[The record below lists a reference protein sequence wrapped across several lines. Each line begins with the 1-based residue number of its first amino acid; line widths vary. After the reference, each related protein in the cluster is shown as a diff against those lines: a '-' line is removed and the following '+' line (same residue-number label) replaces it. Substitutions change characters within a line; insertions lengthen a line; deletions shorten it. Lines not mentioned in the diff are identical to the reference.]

1 MAKKKKPEAS
11 PQGENVGLSQPEGFT
26 HGMISDLDPH
36 FQLKGSYTDAQNIR
50 LTNSEGDTFT
60 VENIEGNSLFVD
72 LSSFTISTPDDQYQ
86 TSGGQSYPTFYDR
99 GINSDNVALN
109 QELSNRC
116 SIVGSYSYA
125 NQMLLM
131 IVGYFEYE
139 RNFTASPSGSSATDG
154 IYAPANRTIFLLVDF
169 SKDFLVTKVT
179 DLRVCYDGPNEDIKE
194 YPNLG
199 MDLDGGVRIEAIIEN
214 SCISRI
220 YWTDNLNP
228 LRTLNIKQ
236 PRLDL
241 LTKDSLDLTPLM
253 NPSQPSLDQTI
264 HGSLPVGVYQYT
276 YKYISENGGES
287 TFSPLS
293 NLFHVSDQAFG
304 NSNTY
309 GGGPK
314 GNLGTQG
321 FSIKVSDIN
330 DDFSYIEL
338 YALLYED
345 LDQSPRVAMVNRS
358 QISGNEVTFQHTN
371 WNTEISQGLEEV
383 LIESNTWDV
392 CKDIAIKDN
401 ILFAA
406 NLKQKKNWISEKEWN
421 VKVLRYRIQ
430 VGASAN
436 YLDAMLTTNDT
447 SVKHYEGTAANPI
460 VIANDTLDEGG
471 FRCGHGKILGVDAY
485 PLASYPEL
493 AHVGDLNNPM
503 WTTCQNQRW
512 KDSSSLSAR
521 VKTKFE
527 YRYLSDKM
535 TLGGES
541 FNYRDNGLGGARV
554 TFGIKEREA
563 DQTQNTSTS
572 PYISATSSGEEFS
585 SELIDMPN
593 DSFFANSTPE
603 NSNTKFKASMSLGGT
618 KDPHTSGN
626 KRGYQRGEVYRFG
639 VQVYDLTGAPGNVL
653 WIGDMETPQQYDV
666 LRMVET
672 WNSNY
677 TPFRAT
683 KTSMSTTGSPGLVES
698 KQIVSSIYAQD
709 HRLSYVYGHVV
720 PLIDVEWFT
729 NRQANN
735 VTNLTA
741 YVKPGGEQQ
750 GSLPGVTS
758 AFTPLGIRK
767 GLTNSPLKVASG
779 TTSTGWEY
787 PTRMKV
793 DHDHDHTHY
802 LLDLYVNFE
811 FMIPDAVCA
820 KISGFRIVRAERK
833 EEDRR
838 IVQQGLLNQTVQY
851 GDARLELKDGYDG
864 TNFSQKDNSAF
875 DDDPVFTNLYFD
887 QAPTSPA
894 VATPASI
901 PEQPEYNTYLNGYL
915 GLAENCFSGWY
926 DSSLSTGK
934 LALGGN
940 FTGNMF
946 YWPETEDR
954 KAFSSNRQSYP
965 IPNHKTTASYRGPGH
980 WATHHRMSAY
990 FGGFDKMTFKNT
1002 SGDDSGSPT
1011 GEADINY
1018 SRTEVSGSIFTL
1030 DSPDSAFG
1038 VRPYAFR
1045 DGDILRID
1053 SVLKLTDN
1061 IRYSPS
1067 TTLPSGYYAHSIGA
1081 ESTSYGN
1088 TLSWAPTAK
1097 DKTANEATRFASR
1110 RNIDENY
1117 GILIAKYYCF
1127 DPYYGIGME
1136 ITGGA
1141 YAGSVSI
1148 GHYKGARPSSQGMYL
1163 PISAAKE
1170 LSDGE
1175 IVPTGFFKKSRR
1187 VQKGKVHGFSN
1198 NTLGFTKHRARNN
1211 NEDNFYTFGSVYK
1224 PVCAVDGDID
1234 AAWTEA
1240 SQKKDFT
1247 YDTVSTMQMGLRSI
1261 LIELNTNSSEV
1272 RKKGSTDTD
1281 TWFSHN
1287 ATGTPVTNDKLQHSG
1302 WFAPYNMSVIYDQGS
1317 WQGRANSGTQDY
1329 LKSQWMVIVSKYLAS
1344 SLDQLHNSNWTATGV
1359 TTTDKYKG
1367 YHPEQFLC
1375 SIVRKVTPYGGWT
1388 KGAIE
1393 KTRYIPC
1400 GNFHKVPDVN
1410 VNTTGKQG
1418 HVSQVFGGDTFV
1430 NLYSH
1435 QKTSAPYMKKS
1446 MVRYKVF
1453 PVESYVNTDMRSGL
1467 NLNNGD
1473 TVIGKEIN
1481 QAPFSN
1487 DWLYNSVYS
1496 QENKVKSAVMIDED
1510 VSCDA
1515 LDLPY
1520 EIAYSNTKI
1529 LGQKSDAFR
1538 IFPINQFHDMEGMY
1552 GEINRIIN
1560 FKNEIYV
1567 LQDTAFSKLLVNPL
1581 SMLSDDSGTSLF
1593 TGTGETV
1600 ENHIY
1605 ISTKY
1610 GTRHRFSVS
1619 LSEKSLYFVDSNF
1632 ARVFKYDTEKLIS
1645 LGDALGQR
1653 NYLKYIMRDWELKAL
1668 DNCSTESGGGA
1679 PFGTT
1684 PTTHPTG
1691 LGTQHGV
1698 YKGDLN
1704 SMVKRERNY
1713 IGDNPLKFLGVTSIF
1728 DYTNKELMITF
1739 HNGRYV
1745 GGSYDRNSTSRPKD
1759 LHSMGDPTNGQPMQE
1774 SQTLVY
1780 NEGINAFT
1788 SKYSVAP
1795 PQWLTG
1801 GQGAFIV
1808 CPENEVGLKTI
1819 INPAYIAKPYNIFGS
1834 RDSSA
1839 YKLYRSNPLKLW
1851 LWGTHEKKKKTH
1863 FFGKKDDFV
1872 KKSTATSPIDSN
1884 SYGALVN
1891 YRPGQNDLADESYI
1905 VKIINSEAASSKVFD
1920 NAQIVMTPSDVP
1932 FSSVKYTTDTT
1943 HDAISIYSDTHDS
1956 YTIFDE
1962 EEELVINR
1970 RWDFND
1976 GMDGWNFYDG
1986 SSYPTTV
1993 SMINV
1998 GSSTITTTYN
2008 GDGRLR
2014 SPASRDMFNAGA
2026 ETGLPK
2032 QLHGHQGMYNN
2043 IIRMRV
2049 KRTSGSGWE
2058 GKIFWSGYDPKDHF
2072 AGSSSYNPF
2081 GEDDPNATPPG
2092 NDLRMKQISEPEGI
2106 DSNFIIV
2113 EWDMSGTSEWDN
2125 CRIDQIRID
2134 LAGDTSAFEI
2144 DWIEMGGLKASKY
2157 SEGILKIPLR
2167 TEKSVRRSRGTWS
2180 KIKYSAQ
2187 TTDKFNIF
2195 AILAKYR
2202 KIY

>member
-1 MAKKKKPEAS
+1 MAKKTKPEAS
-11 PQGENVGLSQPEGFT
+11 SQEENTGLSQPQGFT

-36 FQLKGSYTDAQNIR
+36 FQLKGSYVDAQNIR

-72 LSSFTISTPDDQYQ
+72 LSTFFISTVPDQG
-86 TSGGQSYPTFYDR
+86 TLVGESGSSTSYPTFFDR
-99 GINSDNVALN
+99 GPGISNLTQNL
-109 QELSNRC
+109 ELSNRC

-131 IVGYFEYE
+131 IVGRFEYE
-139 RNFTASPSGSSATDG
+139 RNWTANNPIAHV
-154 IYAPANRTIFLLVDF
+154 ANRTIFLLVDF

-179 DLRVCYDGPNEDIKE
+179 DLRVCYEGPTLDKKE
-194 YPNLG
+194 YPDLG
-199 MDLDGGVRIEAIIEN
+199 MELDGGVRIEAIIEN

-241 LTKDSLDLTPLM
+241 ITKESLDLTPLM
-253 NPSQPSLDQTI
+253 NPSQPSLNQTI

-276 YKYISENGGES
+276 YKYISESGGES

-304 NSNTY
+304 SSITY

-321 FSIKVSDIN
+321 FTIKVADID

-345 LDQSPRVAMVNRS
+345 LNESPRVSMVNRS
-358 QISGNEVTFQHTN
+358 QISGSEVIFQHTN
-371 WNTEISQGLEEV
+371 WNTEISGGLEEI

-430 VGASAN
+430 PGSSGT
-436 YLDAMLTTNDT
+436 YLDAMLTTDDT
-447 SVKHYEGTAANPI
+447 SVKHYQGTAANPTI
-460 VIANDTLDEGG
+460 ITNGLQDQGN
-471 FRCGHGKILGVDAY
+471 FFCGHGKLLGVAAY
-485 PLASYPEL
+485 PLSSYPQI

-512 KDSSSLSAR
+512 KDGADLSAR
-521 VKTKFE
+521 VKTEFE

-554 TFGIKEREA
+554 TFGVKAREA
-563 DQTQNTSTS
+563 DQTKNTSTS
-572 PYISATSSGEEFS
+572 PYISATSSNEEFS
-585 SELIDMPN
+585 SEIIDMHSDGIYPI
-593 DSFFANSTPE
+593 STPG

-618 KDPHTSGN
+618 KDPHTAGN

-672 WNSNY
+672 WNDTY
-677 TPFRAT
+677 TPFRPT
-683 KTSMSTTGSPGLVES
+683 KSSMTVTTNVGLVE
-698 KQIVSSIYAQD
+698 KNQMVSSIYAQD

-741 YVKPGGEQQ
+741 YVKPSHPTQATSGEQQ
-750 GSLPGVTS
+750 GSLPGAITD
-758 AFTPLGIRK
+758 FTPLGIRK
-767 GLTNSPLKVASG
+767 GLTNAPLRQATGTAFVAPQS
-779 TTSTGWEY
+779 Y

-793 DHDHDHTHY
+793 DHNYDHTHY

-811 FMIPDAVCA
+811 FMMPHAVAA
-820 KISGFRIVRAERK
+820 KISGFRIVRAVRE

-887 QAPTSPA
+887 QAPTAPA

-901 PEQPEYNTYLNGYL
+901 PEQPEYNNYLNGYL

-926 DSSLSTGK
+926 DSALTTGK

-940 FTGNMF
+940 FNGHMF
-946 YWPETEDR
+946 YWPESEDR
-954 KAFSSNRQSYP
+954 PLYDTDRQSYP
-965 IPNHKTTASYRGPGH
+965 IPNHTAPASYKGPGYS
-980 WATHHRMSAY
+980 ATHHRMSAY
-990 FGGFDKMTFKNT
+990 FGGFDKLTKKNT
-1002 SGDDSGSPT
+1002 NGDDKDYT
-1011 GEADINY
+1011 

-1038 VRPYAFR
+1038 VRPYVFR

-1061 IRYSPS
+1061 YRYSNGG
-1067 TTLPSGYYAHSIGA
+1067 TLPQGYHSHGFSFDSSV
-1081 ESTSYGN
+1081 STAFSN
-1088 TLSWAPTAK
+1088 TLLWTPTAK
-1097 DKTANEATRFASR
+1097 DRTANEATRFASR

-1141 YAGSVSI
+1141 YAGSNHVGNWGGS
-1148 GHYKGARPSSQGMYL
+1148 KPSSQGMYL

-1187 VQKGKVHGFSN
+1187 IQKGKVHGFSN
-1198 NTLGFTKHRARNN
+1198 NTLGFIKHSSRND
-1211 NEDNFYTFGSVYK
+1211 NEDNFYTFGSVHK

-1240 SQKKDFT
+1240 LQKKDFT

-1272 RKKGSTDTD
+1272 RRCGGAATD

-1287 ATGTPVTNDKLQHSG
+1287 SSNTPVTDDKLQHSA
-1302 WFAPYNMSVIYDQGS
+1302 WFAPNNMSAIYDQGN
-1317 WQGRANSGTQDY
+1317 WLGQDDNG
-1329 LKSQWMVIVSKYLAS
+1329 LINWDRPQWMIILSKYLAS
-1344 SLDQLHNSNWTATGV
+1344 SLNQPHTSTWTTTGV
-1359 TTTDKYKG
+1359 TTTDYHKG

-1388 KGAIE
+1388 KLAIE

-1400 GNFHKVPDVN
+1400 GNFHKVPDVD
-1410 VNTTGKQG
+1410 VNDIQKQG

-1496 QENKVKSAVMIDED
+1496 QENKVKSALMIDED

-1515 LDLPY
+1515 LELPY

-1538 IFPINQFHDMEGMY
+1538 VFPINQFHDMEGMY

-1581 SMLSDDSGTSLF
+1581 SMLSDESGTSLF

-1668 DNCSTESGGGA
+1668 DNCDSTSGDGA

-1684 PTTHPTG
+1684 STVHPTSS
-1691 LGTQHGV
+1691 GTQHGV

-1704 SMVKRERNY
+1704 SMAKRERNY

-1739 HNGRYV
+1739 HNGRYL

-1759 LHSMGDPTNGQPMQE
+1759 LHSMANTINGQPMQE

-1808 CPENEVGLKTI
+1808 CPENEIGLKTI
-1819 INPAYIAKPYNIFGS
+1819 INPDYINNPYSTFGS
-1834 RDSSA
+1834 KDDEA
-1839 YKLYRSNPLKLW
+1839 YKLYRCNPLKLW
-1851 LWGTHEKKKKTH
+1851 LWGIHKRKKKNH
-1863 FFGKKDDFV
+1863 FFGKKDDVV
-1872 KKSTATSPIDSN
+1872 KVWNTTSPIDSHVET
-1884 SYGALVN
+1884 GLVN

-1905 VKIINSEAASSKVFD
+1905 VKVINNEAASSKVFD
-1920 NAQIVMTPSDVP
+1920 NVQIVMTPSDVP

-1943 HDAISIYSDTHDS
+1943 HDAVSIYSDTHDG

-1976 GMDGWNFYDG
+1976 GMDGWSFMSG
-1986 SSYPTTV
+1986 AGWPTTAG
-1993 SMINV
+1993 MINT
-1998 GSSTITTTYN
+1998 GSSTITLTHAGN
-2008 GDGRLR
+2008 GFLR
-2014 SPASRDMFNAGA
+2014 SPSGRDTLNAGA

-2043 IIRMRV
+2043 IIRMRI
-2049 KRTSGSGWE
+2049 KRITGSDWDGE
-2058 GKIFWSGYDPKDHF
+2058 LRWSGYDPQSQF
-2072 AGSSSYNPF
+2072 GGSSSYNPF
-2081 GEDDPNATPPG
+2081 TISNTRIG
-2092 NDLRMKQISEPEGI
+2092 IVSEPANI
-2106 DSNFIIV
+2106 DTDFVIV
-2113 EWDMSGTSEWDN
+2113 EWDMSGTPEWDN
-2125 CRIDQIRID
+2125 SRIDQIRFD
-2134 LAGDTSAFEI
+2134 LASGTSVFEI

>member
-1 MAKKKKPEAS
+1 MAKKTKPKAS
-11 PQGENVGLSQPEGFT
+11 AQEKNPGLSQPEGFT
-26 HGMISDLDPH
+26 HGMIGDLDPH

-86 TSGGQSYPTFYDR
+86 MAGGQSYQTFYDR
-99 GINSDNVALN
+99 GIDSDHLQNN
-109 QELSNRC
+109 QKLDNRC

-139 RNFTASPSGSSATDG
+139 RNWSASPPGSSATDG

-179 DLRVCYDGPNEDIKE
+179 DLRVCYGGPNDDIRE

-241 LTKDSLDLTPLM
+241 LTTESLDLTPLM
-253 NPSQPSLDQTI
+253 NPSQASLEQTI

-321 FSIKVSDIN
+321 FTIKVSDI
-330 DDFSYIEL
+330 DDAFSYIEL

-421 VKVLRYRIQ
+421 VKVLRYRIFKE
-430 VGASAN
+430 GAF
-436 YLDAMLTTNDT
+436 LHAMLTTNDT
-447 SVKHYEGTAANPI
+447 SVKHYQGTAANPVEI
-460 VIANDTLDEGG
+460 NEDETDEGANK
-471 FRCGHGKILGVDAY
+471 CGHGKLLGVDAY
-485 PLASYPEL
+485 TNYPEIE
-493 AHVGDLNNPM
+493 HVGDLNNPM

-512 KDSSSLSAR
+512 KIGTDLATT

-527 YRYLSDKM
+527 YRYLSDRS

-572 PYISATSSGEEFS
+572 PYISATSNGEEFS
-585 SELIDMPN
+585 SELIDMPDDGILPN
-593 DSFFANSTPE
+593 ATPE

-672 WNSNY
+672 WNSDY

-683 KTSMSTTGSPGLVES
+683 MNSMTANAPENGLVEF
-698 KQIVSSIYAQD
+698 KMIVSSIYAQD

-729 NRQANN
+729 ARQTNS
-735 VTNLTA
+735 VQNLTA
-741 YVKPGGEQQ
+741 YVKPNGDEQ
-750 GSLPGVTS
+750 GYLPSVTS
-758 AFTPLGIRK
+758 AFTPAGIRK
-767 GLTNSPLKVASG
+767 GITNAPLIIAPI
-779 TTSTGWEY
+779 TNPITFQY
-787 PTRMKV
+787 PTGMQV
-793 DHDHDHTHY
+793 LNNHNHTHY

-820 KISGFRIVRAERK
+820 KISGFRIVRAVRK

-851 GDARLELKDGYDG
+851 GDARLDLKDGYDG

-875 DDDPVFTNLYFD
+875 DDDPVFTNQYFD
-887 QAPTSPA
+887 QSLDPS
-894 VATPASI
+894 TPASV

-926 DSSLSTGK
+926 HETLTTGK

-940 FTGNMF
+940 FSGHMF

-954 KAFSSNRQSYP
+954 KPHSANRESYP
-965 IPNHKTTASYRGPGH
+965 IPNHTEPASHKGPGYI
-980 WATHHRMSAY
+980 ATHHRMSAY
-990 FGGFDKMTFKNT
+990 FGGFDKMTRKHGT
-1002 SGDDSGSPT
+1002 GDDIGT
-1011 GEADINY
+1011 TLVNY
-1018 SRTEVSGSIFTL
+1018 SRTEVSGSTFTL

-1038 VRPYAFR
+1038 VRPYVFR
-1045 DGDILRID
+1045 DGDVLRID

-1061 IRYSPS
+1061 ARYNS
-1067 TTLPSGYYAHSIGA
+1067 TTGGYLPQGYYGHSFGIESSGYG
-1081 ESTSYGN
+1081 SYFGSYM
-1088 TLSWAPTAK
+1088 SWGPKAK

-1141 YAGSVSI
+1141 YAGSGSA
-1148 GHYKGARPSSQGMYL
+1148 GNPEGARPSSQGMYL

-1175 IVPTGFFKKSRR
+1175 IVPAGFFKKSKR
-1187 VQKGKVHGFSN
+1187 VQQGKVYGFSN
-1198 NTLGFTKHRARNN
+1198 NTLGFVKHRERNL
-1211 NEDNFYTFGSVYK
+1211 NEDNFYTFGSVHK
-1224 PVCAVDGDID
+1224 PVCAVDGDIEE
-1234 AAWTEA
+1234 AWTEA
-1240 SQKKDFT
+1240 LQKKDFT

-1272 RKKGSTDTD
+1272 RRYGPLNTD
-1281 TWFSHN
+1281 TWFPHTAVN
-1287 ATGTPVTNDKLQHSG
+1287 IPVSDDKLQHSG
-1302 WFAPYNMSVIYDQGS
+1302 WFAPYNMSVIYEQGS
-1317 WQGRANSGTQDY
+1317 WTGKDDNGEV
-1329 LKSQWMVIVSKYLAS
+1329 LNIKMQWMVILGKYLNS
-1344 SLDQLHNSNWTATGV
+1344 GLNQSHSSNWTSAGANA
-1359 TTTDKYKG
+1359 TDKYKG

-1410 VNTTGKQG
+1410 VNTIGKQG

-1496 QENKVKSAVMIDED
+1496 QENKVKSALMIDED

-1668 DNCSTESGGGA
+1668 DNCGETSGSGA

-1684 PTTHPTG
+1684 STVHPASS
-1691 LGTQHGV
+1691 GTQHGV

-1704 SMVKRERNY
+1704 SMAKRERNY

-1739 HNGRYV
+1739 HNGIYA
-1745 GGSYDRNSTSRPKD
+1745 GGSYDRNSIARVKD
-1759 LHSMGDPTNGQPMQE
+1759 LHSWDDTTKGQPMQE

-1801 GQGAFIV
+1801 GQGSFIV

-1819 INPAYIAKPYNIFGS
+1819 INPDFIAKPYNIFGS
-1834 RDSSA
+1834 SDSDIA
-1839 YKLYRSNPLKLW
+1839 EYKLYRSSPLKLW
-1851 LWGTHEKKKKTH
+1851 LWGTHKNKKKTH

-1872 KKSTATSPIDSN
+1872 KKDTETSPIDFN
-1884 SYGALVN
+1884 SYPALLN

-1943 HDAISIYSDTHDS
+1943 HDSLSIYSDTHDG
-1956 YTIFDE
+1956 YTVFDE

-1976 GMDGWNFYDG
+1976 GMDGWSFWDG
-1986 SSYPTTV
+1986 SSWPTTA

-1998 GSSTITTTYN
+1998 GSSTITTTYHS
-2008 GDGRLR
+2008 DGRFR
-2014 SPASRDMFNAGA
+2014 SPAGRDKFNAGA

-2049 KRTSGSGWE
+2049 KRTSGSEWQGTLYWT
-2058 GKIFWSGYDPKDHF
+2058 GYNPKDHF

-2081 GEDDPNATPPG
+2081 DESGSRQRT
-2092 NDLRMKQISEPEGI
+2092 LSEPANI
-2106 DSNFIIV
+2106 DNDFVIV

-2125 CRIDQIRID
+2125 SRIDQIRID
-2134 LAGDTSAFEI
+2134 LANDPSAFEI

>member
-1 MAKKKKPEAS
+1 MAKKTKPEAS
-11 PQGENVGLSQPEGFT
+11 PQEENVGLSQPEGFT

-72 LSSFTISTPDDQYQ
+72 LSTFHIDTVADQG
-86 TSGGQSYPTFYDR
+86 SLVSPAGSSYPTFYDR
-99 GINSDNVALN
+99 GSNGSQLTNNL
-109 QELSNRC
+109 ELSNRC

-131 IVGYFEYE
+131 IVGRFEYR
-139 RNFTASPSGSSATDG
+139 RNYGGSPIADV
-154 IYAPANRTIFLLVDF
+154 ANRTIFLLVDF

-179 DLRVCYDGPNEDIKE
+179 DLRVCYEGPALDKKE
-194 YPNLG
+194 YPDLG
-199 MDLDGGVRIEAIIEN
+199 MELDGGVRIEAIIEN

-241 LTKDSLDLTPLM
+241 LTTESLDLTPLM
-253 NPSQPSLDQTI
+253 NPSQASLDQTI

-321 FSIKVSDIN
+321 FSIKVSDID

-421 VKVLRYRIQ
+421 VKVLRYRIFKE
-430 VGASAN
+430 GAF
-436 YLDAMLTTNDT
+436 LHAMLTTNDT
-447 SVKHYEGTAANPI
+447 SVKHYQGTAANPVEI
-460 VIANDTLDEGG
+460 NEDETDEGANK
-471 FRCGHGKILGVDAY
+471 CGHGKLLGVDAY
-485 PLASYPEL
+485 TNYPEIE
-493 AHVGDLNNPM
+493 HVGDLNNPM

-512 KDSSSLSAR
+512 KIGTDLATT

-527 YRYLSDKM
+527 YRYLSDRS

-593 DSFFANSTPE
+593 DGIIANSTPE

-672 WNSNY
+672 WNGNY
-677 TPFRAT
+677 APYQPTMN
-683 KTSMSTTGSPGLVES
+683 SMTASAPETGLVEA
-698 KQIVSSIYAQD
+698 KYIVSSKYAQD

-729 NRQANN
+729 NRQGNN
-735 VTNLTA
+735 VSGLTP
-741 YVKPGGEQQ
+741 YVKPGGDQQ
-750 GSLPGVTS
+750 GYLPGATTLY
-758 AFTPLGIRK
+758 TPLGRRK
-767 GLTNSPLKVASG
+767 GLTNHAIALGSPNWWNYNQSSVAG
-779 TTSTGWEY
+779 MQIKNE
-787 PTRMKV
+787 
-793 DHDHDHTHY
+793 HDHTHY

-820 KISGFRIVRAERK
+820 KISGFRIVRAVRK

-838 IVQQGLLNQTVQY
+838 IVQQGLLNQTTQY
-851 GDARLELKDGYDG
+851 GDARLDLEDGYDD

-875 DDDPVFTNLYFD
+875 DDDPVFTNQYFSQD
-887 QAPTSPA
+887 TTGGITPTPPS
-894 VATPASI
+894 V

-915 GLAENCFSGWY
+915 GLAENSFFVKYSDGVS
-926 DSSLSTGK
+926 DGK
-934 LALGGN
+934 ACQGGN
-940 FTGNMF
+940 FDGHF
-946 YWPETEDR
+946 CYWPEAEDR
-954 KAFSSNRQSYP
+954 KDHDSGYQSYP
-965 IPNHKTTASYRGPGH
+965 IPNHRASASNAGPGNVGH
-980 WATHHRMSAY
+980 HHRMSAY
-990 FGGFDKMTFKNT
+990 FGGFDKNLYQDGT
-1002 SGDDSGSPT
+1002 T
-1011 GEADINY
+1011 GVYRQAR
-1018 SRTEVSGSIFTL
+1018 SRTEVSGSVFTL

-1038 VRPYAFR
+1038 IRPYVFR

-1053 SVLKLTDN
+1053 SILKLTDN
-1061 IRYSPS
+1061 SRYITQSGGTPQGYYGHNYGSPPTSYGTPEWSPS
-1067 TTLPSGYYAHSIGA
+1067 TT
-1081 ESTSYGN
+1081 
-1088 TLSWAPTAK
+1088 
-1097 DKTANEATRFASR
+1097 DKTAIEAVRFASR

-1136 ITGGA
+1136 ITGGD
-1141 YAGSVSI
+1141 YAGRNSNPASSV
-1148 GHYKGARPSSQGMYL
+1148 GNMPSAHGMYL

-1175 IVPTGFFKKSRR
+1175 IVPSGFFKKSERMNL
-1187 VQKGKVHGFSN
+1187 GKVHGFSN
-1198 NTLGFTKHRARNN
+1198 NTLGFVKHRYRTTGQ
-1211 NEDNFYTFGSVYK
+1211 DNFLAFGSVYSE
-1224 PVCAVDGDID
+1224 VCAVDGDTT
-1234 AAWTEA
+1234 ATWTEA
-1240 SQKKDFT
+1240 LQKKDFT

-1261 LIELNTNSSEV
+1261 LIELNTKIKEV
-1272 RKKGSTDTD
+1272 RK
-1281 TWFSHN
+1281 
-1287 ATGTPVTNDKLQHSG
+1287 TGTGDFDSFFQYKSNTDSTLSHAA
-1302 WFAPYNMSVIYDQGS
+1302 WFAPFNMSVIYDTGN
-1317 WQGRANSGTQDY
+1317 WFGTDAGADVDDY
-1329 LKSQWMVIVSKYLAS
+1329 RPQWTGTMSKYLS
-1344 SLDQLHNSNWTATGV
+1344 SSFDNGNGAGYS
-1359 TTTDKYKG
+1359 DKFLG
-1367 YHPEQFLC
+1367 AHPEQFLC

-1496 QENKVKSAVMIDED
+1496 QENKVKSALMIDED

-1668 DNCSTESGGGA
+1668 DNCGSDSGGGA

-1684 PTTHPTG
+1684 STTHPASS
-1691 LGTQHGV
+1691 GTQHGV

-1704 SMVKRERNY
+1704 SMAKRERNY

-1739 HNGRYV
+1739 HNGIYA
-1745 GGSYDRNSTSRPKD
+1745 GGSYDRNSIARVKD
-1759 LHSMGDPTNGQPMQE
+1759 LHSWDDTTKGQPMQE

-1819 INPAYIAKPYNIFGS
+1819 INPGYIERPYNIFGS
-1834 RDSSA
+1834 ANLSA

-1884 SYGALVN
+1884 SYPALVN

-1943 HDAISIYSDTHDS
+1943 HDSLSIYSDTHND
-1956 YTIFDE
+1956 YTVFDE

-1976 GMDGWNFYDG
+1976 GMDGWFFYDG
-1986 SSYPTTV
+1986 SSYPTTA

-2008 GDGRLR
+2008 GDGRLL

-2049 KRTSGSGWE
+2049 KRTSGSGWQ
-2058 GKIFWSGYDPKDHF
+2058 GNIFWSGYDPKDHF

-2081 GEDDPNATPPG
+2081 GQDASRVRTV
-2092 NDLRMKQISEPEGI
+2092 LEPANI
-2106 DSNFIIV
+2106 DTDFVIV

-2125 CRIDQIRID
+2125 SRIDQIRID
-2134 LAGDTSAFEI
+2134 LAADTSVFEI

>member
-1 MAKKKKPEAS
+1 MAKKTKPEGGS
-11 PQGENVGLSQPEGFT
+11 QSENTGLSQPEGFT
-26 HGMISDLDPH
+26 HGMIGDLDPH

-72 LSSFTISTPDDQYQ
+72 LANYPISIPEDQG
-86 TSGGQSYPTFYDR
+86 TNNDYPTFYDR
-99 GINSDNVALN
+99 GPENAFPLESNLKLDNR
-109 QELSNRC
+109 S

-131 IVGYFEYE
+131 VVGRFEYE
-139 RNFTASPSGSSATDG
+139 RNFGGTAIAAT
-154 IYAPANRTIFLLVDF
+154 ANRTIFLLVDF

-179 DLRVCYDGPNEDIKE
+179 DLRVCYEGPNEDKFE
-194 YPNLG
+194 YPDLG
-199 MDLDGGVRIEAIIEN
+199 MELDGGVRIEAIIEN

-236 PRLDL
+236 KRLDKL
-241 LTKDSLDLTPLM
+241 PVESLDLTPLM

-264 HGSLPVGVYQYT
+264 HGSLPVGVYQYA

-304 NSNTY
+304 SSVTY

-321 FSIKVSDIN
+321 FTIKITDI
-330 DDFSYIEL
+330 DGEFAYIEL

-345 LDQSPRVAMVNRS
+345 LDQSPRVSLVDRS

-371 WNTEISQGLEEV
+371 WNTEIPQGLEEV

-421 VKVLRYRIQ
+421 VKVLRYRIEP
-430 VGASAN
+430 GDGT
-436 YLDAMLTTNDT
+436 YLNAMLTTNDS
-447 SVKHYEGTAANPI
+447 SVKHYKGTTANPTEI
-460 VIANDTLDEGG
+460 GDFTADEGG
-471 FRCGHGKILGVDAY
+471 FLCGHGKLLGIDAY
-485 PLASYPEL
+485 IPANYPEIS
-493 AHVGDLNNPM
+493 HVGDMGNPM

-512 KDSSSLSAR
+512 YEGSSYTSR
-521 VKTKFE
+521 VKNKFE

-554 TFGIKEREA
+554 TFGVKAREA

-572 PYISATSSGEEFS
+572 PYIGATSSGEEFS
-585 SELIDMPN
+585 SELIDMP
-593 DSFFANSTPE
+593 DDGVLANATEE

-672 WNSNY
+672 WNSDY
-677 TPFRAT
+677 SPYRPTMS
-683 KTSMSTTGSPGLVES
+683 SMSVSTSGGLVEQ

-729 NRQANN
+729 GRQTDSI
-735 VTNLTA
+735 TNLNA
-741 YVKPGGEQQ
+741 YVQPSGNQQ
-750 GSLPGVTS
+750 GSLPGITS
-758 AFTPLGIRK
+758 DFTPDGIRK
-767 GLTNSPLKVASG
+767 GLTNSRLKVDPS
-779 TTSTGWEY
+779 GWEY
-787 PTRMKV
+787 PSGMGV
-793 DHDHDHTHY
+793 HNNYNHTHY

-820 KISGFRIVRAERK
+820 KISGFKIVRAVRK

-851 GDARLELKDGYDG
+851 GDARLDLEDGYDG
-864 TNFSQKDNSAF
+864 TNFSQKDNQAF

-887 QAPTSPA
+887 QSDTP
-894 VATPASI
+894 ATPPSI

-915 GLAENCFSGWY
+915 GLAENTFFGWY
-926 DSSLSTGK
+926 DSSETSGK
-934 LALGGN
+934 LCVGGN
-940 FTGNMF
+940 SNGKMF

-954 KAFSSNRQSYP
+954 PAFHPDRQSYP
-965 IPNHKTTASYRGPGH
+965 IPNHRTDNLKWGPGYN
-980 WATHHRMSAY
+980 ATHHRMSAY
-990 FGGFDKMTFKNT
+990 FGGFDKITKKN
-1002 SGDDSGSPT
+1002 SDGDDYET
-1011 GEADINY
+1011 Y

-1038 VRPYAFR
+1038 VRPYVFR

-1061 IRYSPS
+1061 KRYTGSG
-1067 TTLPSGYYAHSIGA
+1067 TLPYGYYSNCVGA
-1081 ESTSYGN
+1081 QSSAFSN
-1088 TLSWAPTAK
+1088 TILWTPK
-1097 DKTANEATRFASR
+1097 DKSKTADESTRFASR

-1136 ITGGA
+1136 ITQGS
-1141 YAGSVSI
+1141 YAGSTST
-1148 GHYKGARPSSQGMYL
+1148 GNDGGARPSSQGMYL

-1187 VQKGKVHGFSN
+1187 MNDGKVYGFSN
-1198 NTLGFTKHRARNN
+1198 NTLGYTKHSYKNSGEA
-1211 NEDNFYTFGSVYK
+1211 NFYTFGSVMSE
-1224 PVCAVDGDID
+1224 VCAVDGNVL
-1234 AAWTEA
+1234 AGWTEVK
-1240 SQKKDFT
+1240 QKKDFT

-1272 RKKGSTDTD
+1272 RKKGPLDTD
-1281 TWFSHN
+1281 TWFSHFMVN
-1287 ATGTPVTNDKLQHSG
+1287 SSYNVKSQHSG
-1302 WFAPYNMSVIYDQGS
+1302 WFAPYNISAIYDHGS
-1317 WQGRANSGTQDY
+1317 WNGQSDAGLEWWNKA
-1329 LKSQWMVIVSKYLAS
+1329 QWMITLSKYIAS
-1344 SLDQLHNSNWTATGV
+1344 SLNQTHSSNWTNGSS
-1359 TTTDKYKG
+1359 TDYYKG

-1388 KGAIE
+1388 KGSIE

-1400 GNFHKVPDVN
+1400 GNFHKVPDVIDN
-1410 VNTTGKQG
+1410 STGKQG

-1446 MVRYKVF
+1446 MVRFKVF

-1473 TVIGKEIN
+1473 TIVGKEIN
-1481 QAPFSN
+1481 KAPFSN

-1496 QENKVKSAVMIDED
+1496 QENKVKSAVMIDES

-1538 IFPINQFHDMEGMY
+1538 MFPINQFHDMEGMY

-1560 FKNEIYV
+1560 FKNEIYI

-1653 NYLKYIMRDWELKAL
+1653 NYLKHIMRDWEVKAL
-1668 DNCSTESGGGA
+1668 DNCGSSSGSGA

-1684 PTTHPTG
+1684 STPHSG
-1691 LGTQHGV
+1691 SGTQHGA

-1704 SMVKRERNY
+1704 SMAKRGRNY

-1745 GGSYDRNSTSRPKD
+1745 GGSYDRNSTSRVKD
-1759 LHSMGDPTNGQPMQE
+1759 LHSMGSSVDGQPIQE

-1801 GQGAFIV
+1801 GQGSFIV
-1808 CPENEVGLKTI
+1808 CPENEIGLKTI
-1819 INPAYIAKPYNIFGS
+1819 INPDYIHRPYSTFGS
-1834 RDSSA
+1834 SNSSS

-1872 KKSTATSPIDSN
+1872 KMDANVQSPVDLTN
-1884 SYGALVN
+1884 YTGLVN
-1891 YRPGQNDLADESYI
+1891 WRPGQNDLADESYI
-1905 VKIINSEAASSKVFD
+1905 VKVINSEAASSKVFD

-1943 HDAISIYSDTHDS
+1943 HDALSIYSDTHDG
-1956 YTIFDE
+1956 YTIFDD

-1976 GMDGWNFYDG
+1976 GMDGWFFYDG
-1986 SSYPTTV
+1986 SSYPTTA

-1998 GSSTITTTYN
+1998 GDSTITTTYN

-2014 SPASRDMFNAGA
+2014 SPAGRDMFNAGA

-2032 QLHGHQGMYNN
+2032 QLHGHQGMFNN
-2043 IIRMRV
+2043 LIRMRV
-2049 KRTSGSGWE
+2049 KRTSGSGWG
-2058 GKIFWSGYDPKDHF
+2058 GKLFWSGYDPKDQF

-2081 GEDDPNATPPG
+2081 GESSARKGLAVQPSN
-2092 NDLRMKQISEPEGI
+2092 I
-2106 DSNFIIV
+2106 DTEFVIV

-2125 CRIDQIRID
+2125 SRIDQIRID
-2134 LAGDTSAFEI
+2134 LAEDTSVFEI

-2157 SEGILKIPLR
+2157 SDGVLKIPLR

>member
-1 MAKKKKPEAS
+1 MAKKTKPEAS
-11 PQGENVGLSQPEGFT
+11 SQEENVGLSQPEGFT

-72 LSSFTISTPDDQYQ
+72 LANYPISIPEDQ
-86 TSGGQSYPTFYDR
+86 GVNNNYPTFYDR
-99 GINSDNVALN
+99 GDNTATLTSN
-109 QELSNRC
+109 LELSNRC

-131 IVGYFEYE
+131 IVGRFEYE
-139 RNFTASPSGSSATDG
+139 RNWPNTPIAAT
-154 IYAPANRTIFLLVDF
+154 ANRTIFLLVDF

-179 DLRVCYDGPNEDIKE
+179 DLRVGYEGPSLEKKE
-194 YPNLG
+194 YPDLG
-199 MDLDGGVRIEAIIEN
+199 MELDGGVRIEAIIEN

-241 LTKDSLDLTPLM
+241 LTIESLDLTPLM
-253 NPSQPSLDQTI
+253 NPSQASLDQTI

-276 YKYISENGGES
+276 YKYINENGGES

-304 NSNTY
+304 SSNSY

-321 FSIKVSDIN
+321 FTIKVADIDSD
-330 DDFSYIEL
+330 FAYIEL

-358 QISGNEVTFQHTN
+358 QISGSTVTFQHTN
-371 WNTEISQGLEEV
+371 WNTEISEGLEEV

-430 VGASAN
+430 VGAGDN

-447 SVKHYEGTAANPI
+447 LVKHYQGTAANPT
-460 VIANDTLDEGG
+460 VITNNTLDEGG
-471 FRCGHGKILGVDAY
+471 FLCGHGKLLG
-485 PLASYPEL
+485 LESYHVGNVHPEL
-493 AHVGDLNNPM
+493 AHVGDLGNPM
-503 WTTCQNQRW
+503 WTTCHNQRW
-512 KDSSSLSAR
+512 KDNSSLSSR

-585 SELIDMPN
+585 SEIIDMPN
-593 DSFFANSTPE
+593 DGIIANSTPE

-672 WNSNY
+672 WNPNY
-677 TPFRAT
+677 TPFRPTMNNMTA
-683 KTSMSTTGSPGLVES
+683 SAPENGLVIAE
-698 KQIVSSIYAQD
+698 QIVSSIYAQD

-729 NRQANN
+729 GRQTNS
-735 VTNLTA
+735 VQNLTA
-741 YVKPGGEQQ
+741 YVQYNGNQQ
-750 GSLPGVTS
+750 GSLPS
-758 AFTPLGIRK
+758 ATTDFTPYGRRK
-767 GLTNSPLKVASG
+767 GLTNAPLHKANG
-779 TTSTGWEY
+779 GWEY
-787 PTRMKV
+787 PSRMKV
-793 DHDHDHTHY
+793 DHDYDHTHY

-820 KISGFRIVRAERK
+820 KISGFRIVRAVRK

-875 DDDPVFTNLYFD
+875 DDDPVFTNLYFN
-887 QAPTSPA
+887 QADDPPTPPS
-894 VATPASI
+894 V

-915 GLAENCFSGWY
+915 GLAENCFSGWF
-926 DSSLSTGK
+926 DKDEAAGK
-934 LALGGN
+934 LGLGGN
-940 FTGNMF
+940 FSGNMF
-946 YWPETEDR
+946 YWPEAEDR
-954 KAFSSNRQSYP
+954 PDADYGRASYP
-965 IPNHKTTASYRGPGH
+965 IPNHTSTQSLRGPGH
-980 WATHHRMSAY
+980 KATHHRMSAY
-990 FGGFDKMTFKNT
+990 FGGFDKMTYKT
-1002 SGDDSGSPT
+1002 IEGDDASPPFAGSTPQY
-1011 GEADINY
+1011 INY
-1018 SRTEVSGSIFTL
+1018 SRTEVSGSTFTL

-1038 VRPYAFR
+1038 VRPYVFR

-1061 IRYSPS
+1061 FRYSGGG
-1067 TTLPSGYYAHSIGA
+1067 TLPQGYYNHGN
-1081 ESTSYGN
+1081 SYDSNKSVAFGN
-1088 TLSWAPTAK
+1088 TLLWYPGAK
-1097 DKTANEATRFASR
+1097 DKTANVASRFASR
-1110 RNIDENY
+1110 RDIDENY

-1136 ITGGA
+1136 ITGGF
-1141 YAGSVSI
+1141 YAGSYGS
-1148 GHYKGARPSSQGMYL
+1148 GNNKGARPSSQGMYL

-1187 VQKGKVHGFSN
+1187 IQKGKVHGFSN
-1198 NTLGFTKHRARNN
+1198 NTLGFIKHQSRNFD
-1211 NEDNFYTFGSVYK
+1211 EDNFYTFGSVHK
-1224 PVCAVDGDID
+1224 PVCAVDGDIE
-1234 AAWTEA
+1234 ATWTEA

-1272 RKKGSTDTD
+1272 RRHGPLNTD
-1281 TWFSHN
+1281 TWFSHDN
-1287 ATGTPVTNDKLQHSG
+1287 YVSSIDVKSQHSG
-1302 WFAPYNMSVIYDQGS
+1302 WFAPYNMSAIYDQGS
-1317 WQGRANSGTQDY
+1317 WSGHSDNGNEEHI
-1329 LKSQWMVIVSKYLAS
+1329 KSQWMIILTKYLAS
-1344 SLDQLHNSNWTATGV
+1344 SLNQEHQSTWTNETS
-1359 TTTDKYKG
+1359 TDNYKG
-1367 YHPEQFLC
+1367 YNPEQFLC

-1515 LDLPY
+1515 VDLPY

-1538 IFPINQFHDMEGMY
+1538 VFPINQFHDMEGMY

-1593 TGTGETV
+1593 TGTGDTV

-1668 DNCSTESGGGA
+1668 DNCDFTSGDGA

-1684 PTTHPTG
+1684 STVHPTSS
-1691 LGTQHGV
+1691 GTQHGV

-1739 HNGRYV
+1739 HNGTYL

-1759 LHSMGDPTNGQPMQE
+1759 LHGMGDATNGQPIQE

-1819 INPAYIAKPYNIFGS
+1819 INPTNITKPYSTFGS
-1834 RDSSA
+1834 RDEEA
-1839 YKLYRSNPLKLW
+1839 YKLYRCNPLKLW
-1851 LWGTHEKKKKTH
+1851 LWGTHERKKKTH
-1863 FFGKKDDFV
+1863 FFGKKDDIV
-1872 KKSTATSPIDSN
+1872 KKWMTTSPLGGDAVFGLRK
-1884 SYGALVN
+1884 YHL
-1891 YRPGQNDLADESYI
+1891 GQNDLADESYI
-1905 VKIINSEAASSKVFD
+1905 VKVINSEAASSKVFD

-1943 HDAISIYSDTHDS
+1943 HDAVSIYSDTHDG

-1976 GMDGWNFYDG
+1976 GMDGWSFMDG
-1986 SSYPTTV
+1986 GTGWPAPNT
-1993 SMINV
+1993 MINT
-1998 GSSTITTTYN
+1998 GSSTITLTHTGN
-2008 GDGRLR
+2008 GFLLGPSGRE
-2014 SPASRDMFNAGA
+2014 AFNAGA

-2049 KRTSGSGWE
+2049 KRITGSDWDGE
-2058 GKIFWSGYDPKDHF
+2058 LKWSGYDPQSQF
-2072 AGSSSYNPF
+2072 GGSSSYSPF
-2081 GEDDPNATPPG
+2081 NMNNA
-2092 NDLRMKQISEPEGI
+2092 RMGTVLEPANI
-2106 DSNFIIV
+2106 DTDFVIV

-2125 CRIDQIRID
+2125 SRIDQLRFD
-2134 LAGDTSAFEI
+2134 LASGTSVFEI
-2144 DWIEMGGLKASKY
+2144 DWIEMGGLKASQY

>member
-1 MAKKKKPEAS
+1 MAKKTKPEAS
-11 PQGENVGLSQPEGFT
+11 PQEENVGLSQPEGFT

-72 LSSFTISTPDDQYQ
+72 LANYPISIPEDQG
-86 TSGGQSYPTFYDR
+86 TNNNYPTFYDR
-99 GINSDNVALN
+99 GSDTSILTNNL
-109 QELSNRC
+109 ELSNRC

-131 IVGYFEYE
+131 IVGRFEYE
-139 RNFTASPSGSSATDG
+139 RNWPDDPIASAA
-154 IYAPANRTIFLLVDF
+154 IRTIFLLVDF

-179 DLRVCYDGPNEDIKE
+179 DLRVCYEGPAVAKKE
-194 YPNLG
+194 YPDLG
-199 MDLDGGVRIEAIIEN
+199 MELDVGVRIEAIIEN

-241 LTKDSLDLTPLM
+241 LTTESLDLTPLM
-253 NPSQPSLDQTI
+253 NPSQASLDQTI
-264 HGSLPVGVYQYT
+264 NGSLPVGVYQYT
-276 YKYISENGGES
+276 YKYISDNGGES

-321 FSIKVSDIN
+321 FSIKVSDID

-447 SVKHYEGTAANPI
+447 SVKHYQGTAANPT

-471 FRCGHGKILGVDAY
+471 FRCGHGKLLGVDAY
-485 PLASYPEL
+485 PVASYPEL
-493 AHVGDLNNPM
+493 TYAGDLNNPM

-512 KDSSSLSAR
+512 KDSSVLSAR

-554 TFGIKEREA
+554 TFGVKEREA

-585 SELIDMPN
+585 SELIDMP
-593 DSFFANSTPE
+593 DDAVKANSTSE

-672 WNSNY
+672 WNNDYS
-677 TPFRAT
+677 PFNPT
-683 KTSMSTTGSPGLVES
+683 KTSMSAIGTVGLVEN
-698 KQIVSSIYAQD
+698 KYIVSSIYAQD

-729 NRQANN
+729 NRQTNN
-735 VTNLTA
+735 ITNLTA
-741 YVKPGGEQQ
+741 YVKPNGYSQ
-750 GSLPGVTS
+750 GSLPGVPS
-758 AFTPLGIRK
+758 SFTPGLGIRK
-767 GLTNSPLKVASG
+767 GLTNAPLTEKPSG
-779 TTSTGWEY
+779 SWLMTTGMQVSHQY
-787 PTRMKV
+787 YN
-793 DHDHDHTHY
+793 HTHY

-820 KISGFRIVRAERK
+820 KISGFRIVRAVRK

-851 GDARLELKDGYDG
+851 GDARLDLSDGYDG

-875 DDDPVFTNLYFD
+875 DDDPVFTNQYFD
-887 QAPTSPA
+887 QDPTQEA
-894 VATPASI
+894 ITPASV

-926 DSSLSTGK
+926 DDTLTEGK

-940 FTGNMF
+940 FSGNMF

-954 KAFSSNRQSYP
+954 KPYSGGRDSYP
-965 IPNHKTTASYRGPGH
+965 IPNHKDPASYRGPGYL
-980 WATHHRMSAY
+980 ATHHRMSAY
-990 FGGFDKMTFKNT
+990 FGGFDKLTRKNT
-1002 SGDDSGSPT
+1002 AGDDVGDSG
-1011 GEADINY
+1011 INY

-1038 VRPYAFR
+1038 VRPYVFR
-1045 DGDILRID
+1045 DGDVLRID

-1061 IRYSPS
+1061 ARYTPS
-1067 TTLPSGYYAHSIGA
+1067 VWDRPAGYYAHSVGA
-1081 ESTSYGN
+1081 ESTNYGD
-1088 TLSWAPTAK
+1088 TALWTPNNK
-1097 DKTANEATRFASR
+1097 DKTANESTRFASR

-1141 YAGSVSI
+1141 YAGSVATGNDS
-1148 GHYKGARPSSQGMYL
+1148 GGRPSSQGMYL

-1175 IVPTGFFKKSRR
+1175 IVPNGFFKKSRR
-1187 VQKGKVHGFSN
+1187 IQKGKVHGFSN
-1198 NTLGFTKHRARNN
+1198 NTLGFTKHSYRNDG
-1211 NEDNFYTFGSVYK
+1211 EDNFYTFGSVHRE
-1224 PVCAVDGDID
+1224 VCAVDGDISST
-1234 AAWTEA
+1234 WTEA
-1240 SQKKDFT
+1240 KQKKDFT

-1272 RKKGSTDTD
+1272 RRYGPLDTD
-1281 TWFSHN
+1281 TWFSHGLSN
-1287 ATGTPVTNDKLQHSG
+1287 TPVNPLAQHSG
-1302 WFAPYNMSVIYDQGS
+1302 WFAPHNLSVIYDQGS
-1317 WQGRANSGTQDY
+1317 WGGFSDAMSSSHIYHIRA
-1329 LKSQWMVIVSKYLAS
+1329 QWMIILTKYLAS
-1344 SLDQLHNSNWTATGV
+1344 SLNQSHQSTWTNEPS
-1359 TTTDKYKG
+1359 TDKYKG

-1388 KGAIE
+1388 KVAIE

-1435 QKTSAPYMKKS
+1435 QKTSAPYIKKS

-1538 IFPINQFHDMEGMY
+1538 VFPINQFHDMEGMY

-1668 DNCSTESGGGA
+1668 DNCSTQSGGGA

-1684 PTTHPTG
+1684 ATTHPAAS
-1691 LGTQHGV
+1691 GTQHGV

-1704 SMVKRERNY
+1704 SMVKRGRNY

-1739 HNGRYV
+1739 HNGIYA
-1745 GGSYDRNSTSRPKD
+1745 GGSYDRNSTARVKD
-1759 LHSMGDPTNGQPMQE
+1759 LHSMGDATDGQPIQE

-1808 CPENEVGLKTI
+1808 CPENEIGLKTI
-1819 INPAYIAKPYNIFGS
+1819 INSGYTERPYNIFGS
-1834 RDSSA
+1834 KNNA
-1839 YKLYRSNPLKLW
+1839 FGYKLYRSNPLKLW

-1872 KKSTATSPIDSN
+1872 KRSAITSPISPFDT
-1884 SYGALVN
+1884 YTGLVN

-1943 HDAISIYSDTHDS
+1943 HDSLSIYSDTHDD
-1956 YTIFDE
+1956 YTVFDE

-1986 SSYPTTV
+1986 SSYPTTA

-1998 GSSTITTTYN
+1998 GSSTITTTYTGN
-2008 GDGRLR
+2008 GYLK

-2049 KRTSGSGWE
+2049 KRTSGSEWE
-2058 GKIFWSGYDPKDHF
+2058 GRLYWSGYDPKDHF

-2081 GEDDPNATPPG
+2081 GESASRVRTV
-2092 NDLRMKQISEPEGI
+2092 SEPANI
-2106 DSNFIIV
+2106 DTDFVIV

-2125 CRIDQIRID
+2125 SRIDQIRID
-2134 LAGDTSAFEI
+2134 LAEDTSAFEI

>member
-1 MAKKKKPEAS
+1 MAKKTKPEAS
-11 PQGENVGLSQPEGFT
+11 PQEENVGLSQPEGFT

-72 LSSFTISTPDDQYQ
+72 LANYSISIPEDQ
-86 TSGGQSYPTFYDR
+86 GVNNNYPTFYDR
-99 GINSDNVALN
+99 GPSKTILINNL
-109 QELSNRC
+109 ELSNRC

-131 IVGYFEYE
+131 IVGRFEYE
-139 RNFTASPSGSSATDG
+139 RNWPDNPIADV
-154 IYAPANRTIFLLVDF
+154 ANRTIFLLVDF

-179 DLRVCYDGPNEDIKE
+179 DLRVCYEGPAVDKKE
-194 YPNLG
+194 YPDLG
-199 MDLDGGVRIEAIIEN
+199 MELDGGVRIEAIIEN

-241 LTKDSLDLTPLM
+241 LTTESLDLTPLM
-253 NPSQPSLDQTI
+253 NPSQASLDQTI

-321 FSIKVSDIN
+321 FSIKVSDID

-421 VKVLRYRIQ
+421 VKVLRYRIFEAG
-430 VGASAN
+430 VF
-436 YLDAMLTTNDT
+436 LHAMLTTDDT
-447 SVKHYEGTAANPI
+447 SVKHYQGTAANPVEI
-460 VIANDTLDEGG
+460 NEDETDVGG
-471 FRCGHGKILGVDAY
+471 NKCGHGKILGVDAY
-485 PLASYPEL
+485 TNYPEIE
-493 AHVGDLNNPM
+493 HVGDLNNPM

-512 KDSSSLSAR
+512 KDGVNLTGT

-527 YRYLSDKM
+527 YRYLSDRM

-593 DSFFANSTPE
+593 DGIIANSTPE

-672 WNSNY
+672 WNANY
-677 TPFRAT
+677 TPFRPT
-683 KTSMSTTGSPGLVES
+683 MNSMTASAPETGLVEA
-698 KQIVSSIYAQD
+698 KHIVSSVYAQD

-729 NRQANN
+729 ARQTNS

-741 YVKPGGEQQ
+741 YVQPGGNQQ
-750 GSLPGVTS
+750 GSLPGATTD
-758 AFTPLGIRK
+758 FTPLGKRK
-767 GLTNSPLKVASG
+767 GLTNSPLRVASG
-779 TTSTGWEY
+779 TTATGWEY

-820 KISGFRIVRAERK
+820 KISGFRIVRAVRK

-851 GDARLELKDGYDG
+851 GDARLDLSDGYDG

-875 DDDPVFTNLYFD
+875 DDDPVFTNQYFSQD
-887 QAPTSPA
+887 TTGGITP
-894 VATPASI
+894 TPASV

-926 DSSLSTGK
+926 DNTLTTGK
-934 LALGGN
+934 LGLGGN
-940 FTGNMF
+940 FNGHMF
-946 YWPETEDR
+946 YWPEAEDR
-954 KAFSSNRQSYP
+954 PYFDNNRQSYP
-965 IPNHKTTASYRGPGH
+965 IPNHRTDSLKYGPGYK
-980 WATHHRMSAY
+980 ATHHRMSAY
-990 FGGFDKMTFKNT
+990 FGGFDKMTRKNAT
-1002 SGDDSGSPT
+1002 GDDNELYP
-1011 GEADINY
+1011 
-1018 SRTEVSGSIFTL
+1018 RTEVSGSIFTL

-1038 VRPYAFR
+1038 VRPYVFR
-1045 DGDILRID
+1045 DGDVLRID

-1061 IRYSPS
+1061 LRY
-1067 TTLPSGYYAHSIGA
+1067 TNGGTLPQGYYSHGVSDPADV
-1081 ESTSYGN
+1081 STAFGN
-1088 TLSWAPTAK
+1088 TILWTPTAK

-1141 YAGSVSI
+1141 YAGAVST
-1148 GHYKGARPSSQGMYL
+1148 GNDGGARPSSQGMYL

-1187 VQKGKVHGFSN
+1187 IQKGKVHGFSN
-1198 NTLGFTKHRARNN
+1198 NTLGFTKHRYVNTG
-1211 NEDNFYTFGSVYK
+1211 EDNFYTFGSVHNE
-1224 PVCAVDGDID
+1224 VCAVDGDITGT
-1234 AAWTEA
+1234 WTEA
-1240 SQKKDFT
+1240 LQKKDFT

-1272 RKKGSTDTD
+1272 RKKGALDTD
-1281 TWFSHN
+1281 TWFSHGHSN
-1287 ATGTPVTNDKLQHSG
+1287 SSINVLSQHSG
-1302 WFAPYNMSVIYDQGS
+1302 WFAPYNMSAIYDQGTWNGS
-1317 WQGRANSGTQDY
+1317 STAGDTWWN
-1329 LKSQWMVIVSKYLAS
+1329 KPQWMIILSRYLAS
-1344 SLDQLHNSNWTATGV
+1344 SLNQSHSSNWTNGSS
-1359 TTTDKYKG
+1359 TDKYKG

-1632 ARVFKYDTEKLIS
+1632 ARVF
-1645 LGDALGQR
+1645 
-1653 NYLKYIMRDWELKAL
+1653 
-1668 DNCSTESGGGA
+1668 
-1679 PFGTT
+1679 
-1684 PTTHPTG
+1684 
-1691 LGTQHGV
+1691 
-1698 YKGDLN
+1698 
-1704 SMVKRERNY
+1704 
-1713 IGDNPLKFLGVTSIF
+1713 
-1728 DYTNKELMITF
+1728 
-1739 HNGRYV
+1739 
-1745 GGSYDRNSTSRPKD
+1745 
-1759 LHSMGDPTNGQPMQE
+1759 
-1774 SQTLVY
+1774 
-1780 NEGINAFT
+1780 
-1788 SKYSVAP
+1788 
-1795 PQWLTG
+1795 
-1801 GQGAFIV
+1801 
-1808 CPENEVGLKTI
+1808 
-1819 INPAYIAKPYNIFGS
+1819 
-1834 RDSSA
+1834 
-1839 YKLYRSNPLKLW
+1839 
-1851 LWGTHEKKKKTH
+1851 
-1863 FFGKKDDFV
+1863 
-1872 KKSTATSPIDSN
+1872 
-1884 SYGALVN
+1884 
-1891 YRPGQNDLADESYI
+1891 
-1905 VKIINSEAASSKVFD
+1905 
-1920 NAQIVMTPSDVP
+1920 
-1932 FSSVKYTTDTT
+1932 
-1943 HDAISIYSDTHDS
+1943 
-1956 YTIFDE
+1956 
-1962 EEELVINR
+1962 
-1970 RWDFND
+1970 
-1976 GMDGWNFYDG
+1976 
-1986 SSYPTTV
+1986 
-1993 SMINV
+1993 
-1998 GSSTITTTYN
+1998 
-2008 GDGRLR
+2008 
-2014 SPASRDMFNAGA
+2014 
-2026 ETGLPK
+2026 
-2032 QLHGHQGMYNN
+2032 
-2043 IIRMRV
+2043 
-2049 KRTSGSGWE
+2049 
-2058 GKIFWSGYDPKDHF
+2058 
-2072 AGSSSYNPF
+2072 
-2081 GEDDPNATPPG
+2081 
-2092 NDLRMKQISEPEGI
+2092 
-2106 DSNFIIV
+2106 
-2113 EWDMSGTSEWDN
+2113 
-2125 CRIDQIRID
+2125 
-2134 LAGDTSAFEI
+2134 
-2144 DWIEMGGLKASKY
+2144 
-2157 SEGILKIPLR
+2157 
-2167 TEKSVRRSRGTWS
+2167 
-2180 KIKYSAQ
+2180 
-2187 TTDKFNIF
+2187 
-2195 AILAKYR
+2195 
-2202 KIY
+2202 